1 MYAIVLEL
9 DSMEL
14 LVTNPFAILLV
25 LTELAL
31 LPILAIVEPLDTL
44 ELYAK
49 FPFAAQ
55 PVFTEEFAFFPKLA
69 TAMELD
75 GLTPFVKIPFALT
88 HVFMEFVQDL
98 TPVIA
103 LELDIQ
109 ILIAKFLFAI
119 LVALILELVSFLTL
133 ATVPLPLDG
142 LDPLAALPSALNH
155 VYMVETALVLMFATV
170 KELDGLEL
178 NAKLM

>member
-14 LVTNPFAILLV
+14 LVTNLFAILLV
-25 LTELAL
+25 FTELAL
-31 LPILAIVEPLDTL
+31 LLILAIVEQLDTL
-44 ELYAK
+44 EPYAK

-55 PVFTEEFAFFPKLA
+55 PAFTEEFVFFLKLA

-75 GLTPFVKIPFALT
+75 GQTTFVKIPFALT

-98 TPVIA
+98 THVIVQ
-103 LELDIQ
+103 ELDTP
-109 ILIAKFLFAI
+109 ILTAKFLFAI
-119 LVALILELVSFLTL
+119 PDALILELVFFQTL

-142 LDPLAALPSALNH
+142 LDPLAVLPSALNLAN
-155 VYMVETALVLMFATV
+155 MVEIALVLMFATV
-170 KELDGLEL
+170 QELDGLEI